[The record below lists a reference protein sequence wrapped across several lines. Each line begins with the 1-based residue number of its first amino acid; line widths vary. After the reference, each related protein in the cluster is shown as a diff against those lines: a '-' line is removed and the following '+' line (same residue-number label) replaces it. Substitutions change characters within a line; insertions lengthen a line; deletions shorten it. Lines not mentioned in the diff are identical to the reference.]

1 MVEETQKTVTLH
13 VCRAKS
19 CTRRGAAELAA
30 GLGEGLAQAGVDARV
45 LRHDCFDL
53 CKGACNV
60 RLEVP
65 GLEPRLYTR
74 LHPRQAES
82 FARSIAAEVQ
92 GDARAEP
99 VLSG

>member
-1 MVEETQKTVTLH
+1 MEKTEQHVTVH

-30 GLGEGLAQAGVDARV
+30 GLCTTFAREGTDASV

-60 RLEVP
+60 LLEVP
-65 GLEPRLYTR
+65 GTEPRLYTR
-74 LHPRQAES
+74 LHTRHVEG
-82 FARSIAAEVQ
+82 FAQSIIQELA
-92 GDARAEP
+92 DARTP
-99 VLSG
+99 VEATR

>member
-1 MVEETQKTVTLH
+1 MANEGLKDVTVS

-30 GLGEGLAQAGVDARV
+30 GLGANLARLGVEAAV
-45 LRHDCFDL
+45 SRHDCFDL

-60 RLEVP
+60 LLELP
-65 GLEPRLYTR
+65 GREPRLYTR

-82 FARSIAAEVQ
+82 FARSVADELS
-92 GDARAEP
+92 GEP

>member
-1 MVEETQKTVTLH
+1 MGSKKQEDVTLY

-30 GLGEGLAQAGVDARV
+30 GLGEGLAQAGVDAAV

-60 RLEVP
+60 RLELP
-65 GLEPRLYTR
+65 GERPRLYTQLRPWQAAR
-74 LHPRQAES
+74 L
-82 FARSIAAEVQ
+82 ARSIADELSE
-92 GDARAEP
+92 EP

>member
-1 MVEETQKTVTLH
+1 MSKETRKEVTFY

-30 GLGEGLAQAGVDARV
+30 GIGETMARVEVEAAV

-65 GLEPRLYTR
+65 GQEPRLYTR

-82 FARSIAAEVQ
+82 FARSIVDELRETSQ
-92 GDARAEP
+92 AEP
-99 VLSG
+99 VLSS

>member
-1 MVEETQKTVTLH
+1 MAKDTQKSVTFH

-30 GLGEGLAQAGVDARV
+30 GIGATLARAGVEATV

-53 CKGACNV
+53 CRGACNV
-60 RLEVP
+60 RLEVS
-65 GLEPRLYTR
+65 GTEPRLYTQ
-74 LHPRQAES
+74 LHPRQAER
-82 FARSIAAEVQ
+82 FARSVAEELRENPQ
-92 GDARAEP
+92 AEP

>member
-1 MVEETQKTVTLH
+1 MVKETQKSITLH

-19 CTRRGAAELAA
+19 CTRRGAAELAI
-30 GLGEGLAQAGVDARV
+30 GLSDGLARAGVEAQV

-60 RLEVP
+60 RLEVS

-82 FARSIAAEVQ
+82 FARSIAGELQ
-92 GDARAEP
+92 DAPEEP